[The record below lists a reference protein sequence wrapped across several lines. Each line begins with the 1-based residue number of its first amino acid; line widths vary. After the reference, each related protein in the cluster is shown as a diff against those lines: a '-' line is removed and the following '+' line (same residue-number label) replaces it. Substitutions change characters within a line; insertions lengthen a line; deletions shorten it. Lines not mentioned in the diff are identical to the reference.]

1 MKKFIIP
8 IIIFAAIGVL
18 LKVGLSLDPRHIPSP
33 LIGKPL
39 TDYSLPTVADENKL
53 FGKKDMLGQ
62 VYLLNV
68 WASWCVACRQE
79 HPLLMDIRQQ
89 NLFPIIGVDNKDK
102 RADALVFLGQL
113 GNPYQVSVAD
123 RDGRLSIDL
132 GVYGVPE
139 SFVIDRKGMI
149 RYKHI
154 GPISVQ
160 SLNETILPLMK
171 QLNAE

>member
-1 MKKFIIP
+1 M
-8 IIIFAAIGVL
+8 
-18 LKVGLSLDPRHIPSP
+18 LKVGLSLDPRKIPSP

-39 TDYSLPTVADENKL
+39 SEFSLPTVADGNKT

-79 HPLLMDIRQQ
+79 HPLLMDINQQ
-89 NLFPIIGVDNKDK
+89 KLFPIIGVDNKDK
-102 RADALVFLGQL
+102 RGDALAFLAQM
-113 GNPYQVSVAD
+113 GNPYTESVAD
-123 RDGRLSIDL
+123 ADGRLSIDL

-139 SFVIDRKGMI
+139 SFVIDSKGMI

-154 GPISVQ
+154 GPVSAEA
-160 SLNETILPLMK
+160 LNETILPLID
-171 QLNAE
+171 QLRSE

>member
-1 MKKFIIP
+1 MKKFLIP
-8 IIIFAAIGVL
+8 LAVFVAIGVL
-18 LKVGLSLDPRHIPSP
+18 LKVGLSLNPRHIPSP

-39 TDYSLPTVADENKL
+39 SEFSLPTVGDEKKL

-79 HPLLMDIRQQ
+79 HPLLMEMKRQQ
-89 NLFPIIGVDNKDK
+89 LVPIIGVDNKDK
-102 RADALVFLGQL
+102 RADAIAFLNQM
-113 GNPYQVSVAD
+113 GNPYKVSVAD
-123 RDGRLSIDL
+123 ANGRLSIDL

-139 SFVIDRKGMI
+139 SYVIDKKGMI

-154 GPISVQ
+154 GPINGLA
-160 SLNETILPLMK
+160 LNETIMPLVAK
-171 QLNAE
+171 LNAE